1 MEKYETIYRRMKA
14 RWQEESGAECDE
26 ASDIAIRLR
35 VLAGEIYNLQTNMD
49 WLKRQLFPGTAS
61 GAFLDRFAEQRGL
74 TRRAAVKAC
83 GTLEFRVNETRA
95 DAISLPRGTAVSTAG
110 ENPVRVYT
118 TEDSELPA
126 NTYSVT
132 VPAEADP
139 AGYQGNIRVGT
150 AVIPVSVPA
159 GIDAVTN
166 NAVFAGG
173 ADEESDTALRA
184 RILESYLSRPNG
196 MNAAY
201 YTALA
206 LQVDGIAKAG
216 VLGKPRGAGT
226 VNVYVTGADGTVSN
240 EKLVEVQRVMNAARE
255 LNVDVVTV
263 AASGQ
268 PYDIIAEITVRS
280 GYGSDEAVALC
291 TAAYEAYLDSIPMG
305 GKLYLSRL
313 GKYLLDTG
321 CIETYEFDP
330 SMSDLRLPASQ
341 YFVPGDVTI
350 EVRG

>member
-1 MEKYETIYRRMKA
+1 MKA

-26 ASDIAIRLR
+26 ASDIAIRLK
-35 VLAGEIYNLQTNMD
+35 VLAGEIYNLQTTID

-61 GAFLDRFAEQRGL
+61 GEFLDRFAEQRGL
-74 TRRAAVKAC
+74 TRRAAVRAQ
-83 GTLEFRVNETRA
+83 GELVFRVSETKA
-95 DAISLPRGTAVSTAG
+95 EAISLPRGTAVSTAG
-110 ENPVRVYT
+110 ENPVRLYT

-132 VPAEADP
+132 VPAEAEL

-150 AVIPVSVPA
+150 AVVPVSVPA
-159 GIDAVTN
+159 GIDTVTN

-173 ADEESDTALRA
+173 ADEENDTTLRG
-184 RILESYLSRPNG
+184 RILESYINRPNG

-216 VLGKPRGAGT
+216 VLGKPRGAGS

-240 EKLVEVQRVMNAARE
+240 SKLAEVQRVIDAARE

-263 AASGQ
+263 AASGL
-268 PYDIIAEITVRS
+268 PYDLTADITVRA
-280 GYGSDEAVALC
+280 GYGSDEAVSLC
-291 TAAYEAYLDSIPMG
+291 TAAFEAYLDSIPMG
-305 GKLYLSRL
+305 GKVYLSKL
-313 GKYLLDTG
+313 GKHLLDTG
-321 CIETYEFDP
+321 CIETYAFDP
-330 SMSDLRLPASQ
+330 SMSDQRAPASQ
-341 YFVPGDVTI
+341 YFVPGDVTV
-350 EVRG
+350 EVTG